1 MRSDSSHLIC
11 RKGLVTRGLANELHP
26 AHSIRPFAAADAES
40 VVDLVLTIQRQ
51 ELGVPI
57 AADEQPDLLNVSAY
71 YQRARGN
78 FWVASDNGRIVG
90 TIGLLDVGDAYG
102 VLRKM
107 FVAASHR
114 GTGLAAE
121 LLQTCL
127 TWARMARMTEVT
139 LGTTEGMKAAHRF
152 YEKRGFVEV
161 TAASLPSSFPRMR
174 VDTKFY
180 RYHLEP

>member
-1 MRSDSSHLIC
+1 M
-11 RKGLVTRGLANELHP
+11 ANELP
-26 AHSIRPFAAADAES
+26 TAHLIRPFAAADAEG
-40 VVDLVLTIQRQ
+40 VVKLVLSIQQQ
-51 ELGVPI
+51 EFGVPI
-57 AADEQPDLLNVSAY
+57 TADEQPDLLNVGAY
-71 YQRARGN
+71 YQRAQGN

-90 TIGLLDVGDAYG
+90 TIGLLDVGDGYG

-114 GTGLAAE
+114 GTGVAAE

-127 TWARMARMTEVT
+127 TWARRARMTEVM

-152 YEKRGFVEV
+152 YEKRGFVGV
-161 TAASLPSSFPRMR
+161 AAASLPSSFPRMR

>member
-1 MRSDSSHLIC
+1 M
-11 RKGLVTRGLANELHP
+11 ANELHT

-40 VVDLVLTIQRQ
+40 VVDLVLTIQR
-51 ELGVPI
+51 EEFGVPI
-57 AADEQPDLLNVSAY
+57 TADEQPDLLNVSAY
-71 YQRARGN
+71 YQRAQGN

-107 FVAASHR
+107 FVAAGHR
-114 GTGLAAE
+114 GTGVAAE

-127 TWARMARMTEVT
+127 SWARMARMTDVM

-161 TAASLPSSFPRMR
+161 TATSLPSSFPRMR

-180 RYHLEP
+180 RYRLEP

>member
-1 MRSDSSHLIC
+1 
-11 RKGLVTRGLANELHP
+11 VTRCMANKLHT
-26 AHSIRPFAAADAES
+26 AHLIRPFTAADAED
-40 VVDLVLTIQRQ
+40 VVKLVLSIQQQ
-51 ELGVPI
+51 EFGVPI
-57 AADEQPDLLNVSAY
+57 TADEQPDLLNVSAH

-114 GTGLAAE
+114 GTGVAAE

-127 TWARMARMTEVT
+127 AWARRARMTEVL
-139 LGTTEGMKAAHRF
+139 LGTTERMKAAHRF

-180 RYHLEP
+180 RYRLEP

>member
-1 MRSDSSHLIC
+1 MS
-11 RKGLVTRGLANELHP
+11 NELHTT
-26 AHSIRPFAAADAES
+26 HLIRPFAAADAES
-40 VVDLVLTIQRQ
+40 VVDLVLTIQQQ
-51 ELGVPI
+51 EFGVPI
-57 AADEQPDLLNVSAY
+57 TADEQPDLLNVSAH

-114 GTGLAAE
+114 GTGVAAE

-127 TWARMARMTEVT
+127 AWARRARMTEVL
-139 LGTTEGMKAAHRF
+139 LGTTERMKAAHRF

>member
-1 MRSDSSHLIC
+1 MA
-11 RKGLVTRGLANELHP
+11 TELHSTH
-26 AHSIRPFAAADAES
+26 AIRGFQAADAEA
-40 VVDLVLTIQRQ
+40 VIRLVLNIQQ
-51 ELGVPI
+51 HEFGVPI
-57 AADEQPDLLNVSAY
+57 TAEEQPDLLNVSAY

-78 FWVASDNGRIVG
+78 FWVAVDQGQIVG
-90 TIGLLDVGDAYG
+90 TIGLLDAGDARG

-127 TWARMARMTEVT
+127 TWAQTAKMTEVM
-139 LGTTEGMKAAHRF
+139 LGTTEQMKAAHRF
-152 YEKRGFVEV
+152 YEKWGFVELR
-161 TAASLPSSFPRMR
+161 AESLPTSFPRMR

-180 RYHLEP
+180 RYHIDP